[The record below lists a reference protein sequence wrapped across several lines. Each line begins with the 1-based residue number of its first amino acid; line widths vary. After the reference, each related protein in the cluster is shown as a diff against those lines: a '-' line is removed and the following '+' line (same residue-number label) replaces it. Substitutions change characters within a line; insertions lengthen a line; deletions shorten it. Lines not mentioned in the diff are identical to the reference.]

1 MDEGFTATA
10 YLNVQE
16 NLKLTVEENVILEEP
31 ASSTGT
37 LSSLQHLAK
46 DFSFGDQF
54 FNDKPSEA
62 ENVISVQIKE
72 SRYTS
77 AARRMKK
84 RRHDSP
90 KTPLGSP
97 PRHRPLPPPPEGPSR
112 TSRSFGE
119 SRSSQVPPPPHL
131 PPSTNQEGQSHGS
144 IASSSSK
151 TAASAE
157 YTAWTT
163 SDTRF
168 KPSLSSI
175 PEDLHMD
182 DDLASNE
189 QIHLSD
195 NEDIKN
201 D

>member
-1 MDEGFTATA
+1 MKEILHQRMWETNSYQANEDHK
-10 YLNVQE
+10 
-16 NLKLTVEENVILEEP
+16 NLYKALEK
-31 ASSTGT
+31 S
-37 LSSLQHLAK
+37 
-46 DFSFGDQF
+46 
-54 FNDKPSEA
+54 
-62 ENVISVQIKE
+62 ISC
-72 SRYTS
+72 
-77 AARRMKK
+77 
-84 RRHDSP
+84 
-90 KTPLGSP
+90 
-97 PRHRPLPPPPEGPSR
+97 PSR

-195 NEDIKN
+195 
-201 D
+201 